1 MFKTVDLCWICE
13 EKSLKVALK
22 KTLECS
28 GQQIKKYFSS
38 KQQQKP
44 VKFRDFISLPLNL
57 VNHLKI
63 NPIYQGPE
71 VKILLE
77 NRHFIVIHKPPGV
90 HCHPHCYEDKD
101 TILNFLVTKNKWD
114 ILNTNIQNY
123 DRGLLYPL
131 DYETS
136 GVLLLARDE
145 ENFQLMRDNFSHLMK
160 RKFYWVI
167 VEGDFSKEGKWTH
180 YFRPTGPKGLKQ
192 KVSHHDVEFG
202 QEGTLSVF
210 KVMCTRNKSLL
221 LVHLKTGLRHQ
232 IRAQLSFLG
241 FPILGDEL
249 YGGRQAERLF
259 LHALRYET
267 SEIYED
273 PEAELF
279 SLFFDL
285 NSALEMS
292 HDMLRRF

>member
-1 MFKTVDLCWICE
+1 MFKTVEFCWVCE
-13 EKSLKVALK
+13 EHSLEEALK
-22 KTLECS
+22 KTLGCS

-38 KQQQKP
+38 REQERP
-44 VKFRDFISLPLNL
+44 VKFRDVISLPLNL

-63 NPIYQGPE
+63 NPTYEGPQA
-71 VKILLE
+71 KILLE
-77 NRHFIVIHKPPGV
+77 NSDFIVIHKPPRV
-90 HCHPHCYEDKD
+90 HCHPHSYEDKD
-101 TILNFLVTKNKWD
+101 TILNFLVTKKKWD
-114 ILNTNIQNY
+114 VFNINTKNY
-123 DRGLLYPL
+123 DRSLLYRL

-136 GVLLLARDE
+136 GVLLLARND
-145 ENFQLMRDNFSHLMK
+145 ENFKLMRDNFSHLMK
-160 RKFYWVI
+160 RKFYWAI
-167 VEGDFSKEGKWTH
+167 VEGDFDKEGKWTH
-180 YFRPTGPKGLKQ
+180 YFRSTGPKGVKQ
-192 KVSHHDVEFG
+192 KVSDQEIEFSH
-202 QEGTLSVF
+202 EGTLSVL
-210 KVMCTRNKSLL
+210 KVMCIRNKSLV

-273 PEAELF
+273 PNAELF

-285 NSALEMS
+285 NRALEVS
-292 HDMLRRF
+292 HDMFGRL